1 MRNSTFRAI
10 LLCHFWPVPYFSSLS
25 HKRYDFREEVIKEK
39 IVFCVIYNFVL
50 SLLILRRIQR
60 DTVLNIRVH
69 RSSFTVTLIIV
80 TFNGKGKG
88 FPLQDWNGSWGS
100 RRLRLPDLLEF
111 QHSEGGKVVTL
122 THRLPSLPG
131 VFLVLIFRGRFDPR
145 AHGSVGSSG
154 KNPQRHH
161 WESIPRP
168 SD

>member
-88 FPLQDWNGSWGS
+88 FPLQD
-100 RRLRLPDLLEF
+100 
-111 QHSEGGKVVTL
+111 
-122 THRLPSLPG
+122 
-131 VFLVLIFRGRFDPR
+131 
-145 AHGSVGSSG
+145 
-154 KNPQRHH
+154 
-161 WESIPRP
+161 
-168 SD
+168 